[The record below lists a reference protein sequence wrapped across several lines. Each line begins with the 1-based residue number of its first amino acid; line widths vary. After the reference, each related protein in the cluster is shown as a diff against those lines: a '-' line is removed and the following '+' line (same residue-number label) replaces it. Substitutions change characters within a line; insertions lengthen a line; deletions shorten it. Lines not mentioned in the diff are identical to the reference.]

1 MALIS
6 QSIKNLKGGI
16 SQQPDILRYS
26 DQGAMQVNAW
36 SSETEGLQ
44 KRPPFVFTKTLGD
57 SQILGWEPLVHLINR
72 DAFEQY
78 YVVFTGNNIKVFDL
92 QGKEYVVKGNLNYVT
107 VGRPRDD
114 LRMVTVA
121 DYTFIVNRTLIVKA
135 DTNIIYNLK
144 EDGDCLIN
152 IRGGQYGRTLAFI
165 INGIRTEYKIAIGD
179 KPEHVDET
187 DAQWLVRKLIELA
200 RAKPEFNGWAF
211 NEGAGYIHVVAPND
225 KHIDSITT
233 EDGYGNQLMNAV
245 MHTAQSFNK
254 LPIEAPNDYTVKI
267 VGDTS
272 KTADQFYVRYDSV
285 RKVWR
290 ETVGWGVEKGL
301 DVNSMPHALVRQAN
315 GEFELI
321 SLPWEQRQCGD
332 MNTNPTPSIV
342 DQKINDVFFFRNRL
356 GFLAGENIVMSRTSK
371 YFNLFPASV
380 ANLSDDD
387 PIDVAVSHNR
397 ISILKYA
404 VPFSEELLL
413 WSDKSQFVLSASGI
427 LTNKTVELNPTTEFD
442 VSDDARPF
450 GIGRGIYFISPRASF
465 TSLYRY
471 YAVQDVSNVKSAE
484 DMTAHVPSY
493 LPQDVFSIR
502 GSGTENFVCLLSER
516 APSKIFI
523 YKFLYQEEQI
533 AQQSW
538 SHWDFGEGIE
548 VLACDCIGSTMYCI
562 LSNFGSTWMC
572 KATFT
577 KNTIDYPDEPYRI
590 YADNKIE
597 YIIPDGTY
605 NDDTYT
611 TTIRPKDI
619 YGMKFYYDKFYVVFA
634 DGNTLRFES
643 PNESGWWD
651 NGEPILQINGN
662 HEGEMI
668 YLGVEIDF
676 RYEFSK
682 FLIKKTADD
691 GSTATEDIGRLQLRR
706 VWLNYENSGAFII
719 KVNNSSSEYRYD
731 MSGARLSSNNLVI
744 GKLNVG
750 TGQFKFP
757 VSGNALLNTVTV
769 SSPYTTPL
777 NIIGCGWEGNY
788 IRRSSGI

>member
-6 QSIKNLKGGI
+6 QSVKNLKGGI

-26 DQGAMQVNAW
+26 DQGAQQINAW

-44 KRPPFVFTKTLGD
+44 KRPPFVFTKTIGD
-57 SQILGWEPLVHLINR
+57 SAFLGTRPLVHLINR

-78 YVVFTGNNIKVFDL
+78 YVVFTGRSIKVFDL
-92 QGKEYVVKGNLNYVT
+92 KGNEYNVKGNLNYVT
-107 VGRPRDD
+107 VDNPRND

-121 DYTFIVNRTLIVKA
+121 DYTFIVNKNMTVRP

-165 INGIRTEYKIAIGD
+165 INGVRVAYKIPIGD
-179 KPEHVDET
+179 KPEHVNET
-187 DAQWLVRKLIELA
+187 DAQWLVRKLIEIA
-200 RAKPEFNGWAF
+200 RGNKAFAGWSF
-211 NEGAGYIHVVAPND
+211 WEGSGFIHVVAPEHV
-225 KHIDSITT
+225 HITSITT

-245 MHTAQSFNK
+245 MHTAQAFNR
-254 LPIEAPNDYTVKI
+254 LPVEAPQGYTVKI

-272 KTADQFYVRYDSV
+272 KTSDQFFVTYDSI
-285 RKVWR
+285 RKVWK
-290 ETVGWGVEKGL
+290 ETVGWGVQRGL

-321 SLPWEQRQCGD
+321 SLPWANRQCGD
-332 MNTNPTPSIV
+332 MDTNPTPSIV

-413 WSDKSQFVLSASGI
+413 WSDKSQFVLSANGI

-450 GIGRGIYFISPRASF
+450 GIGRGVYFISPRASF

-471 YAVQDVSNVKSAE
+471 YAVQDVSHVKSAE

-493 LPQDVFSIR
+493 LPQGVFSIR
-502 GSGTENFVCLLSER
+502 GSGTENFVCVLSDR
-516 APSKIFI
+516 APNKIFI
-523 YKFLYQEEQI
+523 YKYLYQEEQI
-533 AQQSW
+533 VQQSW
-538 SHWDFGEGIE
+538 SHWDFGKGVEI
-548 VLACDCIGSTMYCI
+548 LACDCIGSTMYLI
-562 LSNFGSTWMC
+562 LQSLSHTWMA

-577 KNTIDYPDEPYRI
+577 KNTIDYPDEPFRI
-590 YADNKIE
+590 YADNKME
-597 YIIPDGTY
+597 YIIPFNTY

-611 TTIRPKDI
+611 TTIKPTDI
-619 YGMKFYYDKFYVVFA
+619 YGMKFYYNTFYVVFT
-634 DGNTLRFES
+634 DGNTLTFN
-643 PNESGWWD
+643 PPSGGWA
-651 NGEPILQINGN
+651 NGVPVLQLNGN
-662 HEGEMI
+662 QENQLVYI
-668 YLGVEIDF
+668 GVAIDF
-676 RYEFSK
+676 KYEFSK

-706 VWLNYENSGAFII
+706 AWINYEDSGAFMI
-719 KVNNSSSEYRYD
+719 KVNNSSSEYSYD
-731 MSGARLSSNNLVI
+731 MAGARLSSNNLVI
-744 GKLNVG
+744 GKVNVG

-757 VSGNALLNTVTV
+757 VSGNAMLNTVTV
-769 SSPYTTPL
+769 VSSYITPL